1 MYDLV
6 INNGILFDPA
16 RQLRLQGHVAIQ
28 DGRIAAISSGDPFQ
42 GKQELDASGHI
53 VCPGFI
59 DMHGHIDAAPYCA
72 ELSLRQGITTT
83 VGGNCGASPLDL
95 TNFSVNKTK
104 QAFPCTRLNLSATLR
119 CDVPSAS
126 KIRCSPPPMNR
137 FLPWSV

>member
-16 RQLRLQGHVAIQ
+16 RQLRLQGHLAIQ
-28 DGRIAAISSGDPFQ
+28 DGRIAAIRSGELFE
-42 GKQELDASGHI
+42 GKQQLDAAGHI

-83 VGGNCGASPLDL
+83 LPAVRRGGRLAGGFLSLL
-95 TNFSVNKTK
+95 SVMVIWY
-104 QAFPCTRLNLSATLR
+104 SAPVRR
-119 CDVPSAS
+119 C
-126 KIRCSPPPMNR
+126 NR
-137 FLPWSV
+137 AGEP